1 MKVVTTG
8 HPTTRAVVG
17 FNYFWEANY
26 MLHIWWSCKNFRK
39 QFMYTKSLV
48 LAARSNVFERG

>member
-8 HPTTRAVVG
+8 HPTRTAVVG
-17 FNYFWEANY
+17 FNYFWETNY

-39 QFMYTKSLV
+39 QFMSREFGPCC
-48 LAARSNVFERG
+48 ARLCFWKGV